1 MTALNEWATDPDGS
15 HVAVTPDAADLEQLF
30 ADLAANISH
39 PGATDIVI
47 DEGLM
52 PDFILVDILPPAK
65 GTAFPLDARSLR
77 WTIPQLGTTSSESAV
92 LEFTIRHVTQ
102 TSGTKLVNQSIT
114 YGDTEGNQMT
124 FPAPTVTVECNRMVC
139 TEECPTPVDLAVT
152 GCTDAVCVD
161 LGDVYLESQGRI
173 PQLGAT
179 IKHVC
184 PGKRVALAVILTEV
198 DSNGDEHQRGMKTL
212 TVPAHDGP
220 ACRDV
225 RIGCL
230 KFVVPEDLDV
240 SGNSPYSLCNPR
252 RFQARLIAHYMDT
265 EFRCCDASV
274 TL

>member
-1 MTALNEWATDPDGS
+1 M
-15 HVAVTPDAADLEQLF
+15 AVTPDAADLEQLF

-52 PDFILVDILPPAK
+52 PDFILVDILPPAQ

-114 YGDTEGNQMT
+114 YGDTEGNQVT

-139 TEECPTPVDLAVT
+139 TEECPTPVDLTVT

-198 DSNGDEHQRGMKTL
+198 DGNGDEHQRGMKTL

-220 ACRDV
+220 ACRNV
-225 RIGCL
+225 RVGCL

-252 RFQARLIAHYMDT
+252 KFQARLIAHYMDT

>member
-1 MTALNEWATDPDGS
+1 M
-15 HVAVTPDAADLEQLF
+15 
-30 ADLAANISH
+30 
-39 PGATDIVI
+39 
-47 DEGLM
+47 
-52 PDFILVDILPPAK
+52 
-65 GTAFPLDARSLR
+65 
-77 WTIPQLGTTSSESAV
+77 
-92 LEFTIRHVTQ
+92 TQ
-102 TSGTKLVNQSIT
+102 TPGTKLVNQSIT
-114 YGDTEGNQMT
+114 YGDTEGNQVT

-139 TEECPTPVDLAVT
+139 TEVCTTPVDLTVT

-173 PQLGAT
+173 LQLSAT

-198 DSNGDEHQRGMKTL
+198 DGNGDEHQRGMKTL